1 MSKQLWNQG
10 RVVGYSSYELYV
22 KQHMSSNP
30 EIPPASE
37 RQWLASTIAM
47 GSSMLLRIDVD
58 TNHKENE
65 LWVYEKQFPNTT
77 LLCGANTIIGNFFIG
92 DGIYSDGWATK
103 VTDYGDL
110 ISNTVDSSPNGTVGT
125 NGEIPLK
132 SLDTWSEDEKLQLS
146 QYMRVVDGVILQ
158 PGEWVNTGNNA
169 PPQKDLKPNIAQYP
183 RIRLLMKG
191 PVKTQFQILL
201 TGFTIRTVVQGL
213 TGLDGSVTSPSP
225 QDGDFLGPGQFPWA
239 SKIVFSVPSSY
250 IAYFAHSQY
259 ERQLPSGTE
268 SKVVNDTSVI
278 DMKTTKPEI
287 YYESHYQGARVDIN
301 VDNFTT
307 LGDGTSVLTIYQKK
321 DVYPPALYGTFVDS
335 NGQNYLNPI
344 DIVAPGSVK
353 MFEDATEEELKDY
366 ENTFEGT
373 FGVSKNTE
381 DGTIEIL
388 DPDGNLVP
396 AAKLELTELQY
407 VNIAS
412 NDTKAK
418 GVLNQAGK
426 SKGLTVSLSND
437 LNSGNQVTIG
447 NDYNA
452 KDITVGVEPN
462 FMSFNIGS
470 LEKLAP
476 KGSNITIAAILEALA
491 NNKSIDI
498 LGDDLKAVKAGLPQ
512 NYIQFPNGLRLYISS
527 QQPSAEGVPVGSI
540 GIGWGFTDN

>member
-92 DGIYSDGWATK
+92 DGIYSNGWATK

-470 LEKLAP
+470 LEKLVP